1 MMSSMRHAAI
11 LLVLLAAPSGSVMAQ
26 ATYAPQYAPAYAAP
40 GVSQTEI
47 NYAIADWRRLRA
59 SDGYAFA
66 DYARFL
72 NSNPDWPDDNRLRGV
87 AERQMRPGEFGPTVI
102 AFFRTDEPRT
112 GNGRARLAE
121 ALAAAGRSVEATT
134 MAREA

>member
-1 MMSSMRHAAI
+1 MSSMRRLALMTI
-11 LLVLLAAPSGSVMAQ
+11 LVAAPGGSVLAQ
-26 ATYAPQYAPAYAAP
+26 SQADPLAPAYAPAYAAP

-87 AERQMRPGEFGPTVI
+87 AERQMRPGEYGPTVI
-102 AFFRTDEPRT
+102 AFFRTDKPRS

-121 ALAAAGRSVEATT
+121 ALAAAVRLAQ
-134 MAREA
+134 